1 MQASILSAELAGSKV
16 IIHSFIFEL
25 KKVDFMIDD
34 IIQISKE
41 AGELIRNAFGKTHSI
56 EFKTNE
62 LNLVTET
69 DKASEKLITDFI
81 RKKYPSH
88 GILAE
93 EGSEQNTSAE
103 YLWVIDPLDGTTNFA
118 HGLPIFS
125 VSIGVQKN
133 GETIAGVVYD
143 VMRDVVFSAEKNSGS
158 FENGKR
164 IKVNK
169 NSNLGHG
176 MLVTGFPYDIKEN
189 PDKAFERFI
198 AFLKE
203 ARAIRRLGSA
213 AIDFCY
219 VANGVFDGFWEVSLH
234 PWDLCAGK
242 LIVEEAGGLVT
253 NFDGN
258 PINIYSKRILATN
271 GFIHQKMIDVMKRI

>member
-1 MQASILSAELAGSKV
+1 
-16 IIHSFIFEL
+16 
-25 KKVDFMIDD
+25 MIED

-41 AGELIRNAFGKTHSI
+41 AGNLIRNAFGKVHSI

-62 LNLVTET
+62 LNLVTES

-81 RKKYPSH
+81 KKKYPTH

-93 EGSEQNTSAE
+93 EGSEANKSAE

-125 VSIGVQKN
+125 VSIGLQKN

-143 VMRDVVFSAEKNSGS
+143 VMRDVVFSAEKNHGS
-158 FENGKR
+158 FENGNK
-164 IKVNK
+164 IQVNK
-169 NSNLGHG
+169 NSVLGHG
-176 MLVTGFPYDIKEN
+176 ILVTGFPYDIREN

-198 AFLKE
+198 EFLKH

-213 AIDFCY
+213 AIDLCY

-242 LIVEEAGGLVT
+242 LIVEESGGLVT
-253 NFDGN
+253 DFDGRS
-258 PINIYSKRILATN
+258 IDIYTKRILATN
-271 GFIHQKMIDVMKRI
+271 GFIHQRMIDVMKKI